1 MILFNNCDLSNEKSY
16 TPFVLVDITSLF
28 VKQYKTPLKQ

>member
-1 MILFNNCDLSNEKSY
+1 MILFNNCDLSNENSY

-28 VKQYKTPLKQ
+28 AKQCKTSLKQ

>member
-16 TPFVLVDITSLF
+16 TPFVLVDITSLLA
-28 VKQYKTPLKQ
+28 KQCKTPLKR